1 MVAKL
6 KLGLSPSE
14 TNRPLTR
21 RGTRRPASS
30 LVLVTSSHGDR
41 AKAVLRDISIYGC
54 NLVTEATWLRMG
66 MFIGIR
72 LNPERTVQAIVR
84 WAREDT
90 CGVEFLRPIPD
101 AEADELTGGW

>member
-6 KLGLSPSE
+6 KLGLSPAE

-54 NLVTEATWLRMG
+54 NLVSEDGWLRVG
-66 MFIGIR
+66 MFVGIR
-72 LNPERTVQAIVR
+72 LSPERTVQAIIR
-84 WAREDT
+84 WSREDT

-101 AEADELTGGW
+101 AEADELSGTW

>member
-1 MVAKL
+1 MAAKT
-6 KLGLSPSE
+6 KLAPAPQE
-14 TNRPLTR
+14 TSRPLTR

>member
-1 MVAKL
+1 MAAKT
-6 KLGLSPSE
+6 KLAPAPQE
-14 TNRPLTR
+14 TSRPLTR

-66 MFIGIR
+66 MFSGIR